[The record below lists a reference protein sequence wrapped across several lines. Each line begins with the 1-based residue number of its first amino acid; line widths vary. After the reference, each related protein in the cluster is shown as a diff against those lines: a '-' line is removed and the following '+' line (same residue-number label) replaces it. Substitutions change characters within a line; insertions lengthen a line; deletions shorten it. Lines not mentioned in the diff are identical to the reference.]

1 MADMSA
7 LGRGSWS
14 IEFMVAAG
22 LVFEI
27 IAAACS
33 SPQTTE
39 INAAMRAET
48 LMKWVLIGMAM
59 SAVFVG
65 IAAFMSKDKWP
76 PLLGG
81 GLAGAMLW
89 MAYAHAKAAGLKNGG
104 PATET
109 YLWRYNG

>member
-1 MADMSA
+1 MADMAA
-7 LGRGSWS
+7 LGNTDGAV
-14 IEFMVAAG
+14 EFMVSAG

-39 INAAMRAET
+39 INASMRADT

-65 IAAFMSKDKWP
+65 IAAMMSKKKWP

-81 GLAGAMLW
+81 GMAGAMLW

-104 PATET
+104 PTTES
-109 YLWRYNG
+109 Y

>member
-1 MADMSA
+1 MADIAA
-7 LGRGSWS
+7 LGNTDGSV
-14 IEFMVAAG
+14 EFMVAAG

-39 INAAMRAET
+39 INAGVRADT
-48 LMKWVLIGMAM
+48 LMKWVIVGMAM

-65 IAAFMSKDKWP
+65 IAAMMSKKKWP

-89 MAYAHAKAAGLKNGG
+89 AAYSHAKAAGLKNGG
-104 PATET
+104 PTTES
-109 YLWRYNG
+109 Y

>member
-1 MADMSA
+1 MADMAA
-7 LGRGSWS
+7 LGRGSWA

-39 INAAMRAET
+39 INASTRADT

-59 SAVFVG
+59 SAVFIA
-65 IAAFMSKDKWP
+65 IAAAMSKDKWP
-76 PLLGG
+76 PVMGG
-81 GLAGAMLW
+81 GLAGGMLW
-89 MAYAHAKAAGLKNGG
+89 MAYAHAKSSGLKNGG
-104 PATET
+104 PSTESS
-109 YLWRYNG
+109 

>member
-1 MADMSA
+1 MADIQA
-7 LGRGSWS
+7 LGSGDSAV
-14 IEFMVAAG
+14 EFMVAAG

-39 INAAMRAET
+39 INASTRAET
-48 LMKWVLIGMAM
+48 LMKWVIIGMIM

-65 IAAFMSKDKWP
+65 IAATMSRKKWP
-76 PLLGG
+76 ALFGG

-89 MAYAHAKAAGLKNGG
+89 IAYAHAKSAGLNNNAPG
-104 PATET
+104 TET
-109 YLWRYNG
+109 

>member
-1 MADMSA
+1 MADIQA
-7 LGRGSWS
+7 LGSGDSAV
-14 IEFMVAAG
+14 EFMVSAG

-39 INAAMRAET
+39 INVDKRGDT
-48 LMKWVLIGMAM
+48 LMKWVLIGMVM

-65 IAAFMSKDKWP
+65 IAAMMSRKKWP
-76 PLLGG
+76 ALFGG

-89 MAYAHAKAAGLKNGG
+89 MAYSHAKSAGLKNSAPG
-104 PATET
+104 TET
-109 YLWRYNG
+109 

>member
-1 MADMSA
+1 MADMGNIGKGNA
-7 LGRGSWS
+7 TV
-14 IEFMVAAG
+14 EFMVAAG

-39 INAAMRAET
+39 LNAAARAET

-59 SAVFVG
+59 SAVFVV
-65 IAAFMSKDKWP
+65 IAGLMSDHKWP

-81 GLAGAMLW
+81 ALAGSMMWA
-89 MAYAHAKAAGLKNGG
+89 AYSHAKAAGLRNGG
-104 PATET
+104 PGTET
-109 YLWRYNG
+109 Y

>member
-1 MADMSA
+1 MADLGA
-7 LGRGSWS
+7 LGTSEGAV
-14 IEFMVAAG
+14 EFMVAAG

-39 INAAMRAET
+39 INADKRADT
-48 LMKWVLIGMAM
+48 LMKWVIIGMVMSLVFVLIAAAM
-59 SAVFVG
+59 S
-65 IAAFMSKDKWP
+65 KRKWA

-89 MAYAHAKAAGLKNGG
+89 AAYAHAKAAGLRNLHMPG
-104 PATET
+104 TET
-109 YLWRYNG
+109 